1 MAASSGIPGLLGR
14 AIGAVERF
22 VYAPVRAD
30 RNVAR
35 VELIDLDDLKAQGIR
50 AILFDRDNTVV
61 PRDSKVA
68 PPEVQA
74 WLDRAREM
82 GFLVYMVSN
91 NWHTSEVQRTAA
103 ELGCKGIDHALKPLP
118 FTTMHALKKLGVSP
132 DRAVLIGDQL
142 FTDILGGNLAGCRT
156 ILVHQQCD
164 VDIFGMA
171 PVRAMERF
179 INRGIVFEGDE

>member
-1 MAASSGIPGLLGR
+1 MEGGSGIPRLLGN
-14 AIGAVERF
+14 AIEAAWNLIV
-22 VYAPVRAD
+22 APVRVS

-35 VELIDLDDLKAQGIR
+35 IELIDLDALKAQGIR

-74 WLDRAREM
+74 WLDEARDM

-91 NWHTSEVQRTAA
+91 NWHTSAVQRTAA

-118 FTTMHALKKLGVSP
+118 FTTMHALRKLGVSP

-142 FTDILGGNLAGCRT
+142 FTDILGGNLAGCKT

-171 PVRAMERF
+171 PVRAVERF
-179 INRGIVFEGDE
+179 INRGIIFEGDE